1 MFSTLKSRLFLGIYI
16 FIILSIPIGAYLA
29 SQNQDVSSEATETK
43 DTKKAPLTSSSPSP
57 KPTTSAAK
65 ELLDLSEKSGKDFD
79 SPDSADELESLSP
92 TIATSF
98 GPTLSLSTTLEGRS
112 EGNQKTKLFIGIIDG
127 ALTSNPKFILSF
139 TVDLPSSGSYSN
151 LSLAGLSTGKTYT
164 ALIKDSSHIATSSAF
179 TMSANVTNLNGGK
192 TLNLLA
198 GDLNDDN
205 VINTADFAIVV
216 GAFGATLSS
225 KNWNALADLNKD
237 GLINTVD
244 LGFVIKNMG
253 KAGASGAWTSPL
265 PQLSGSPGE
274 LSEATS
280 SATGGIP
287 DESQGY
293 WIWIPR

>member
-1 MFSTLKSRLFLGIYI
+1 MLLGVYI
-16 FIILSIPIGAYLA
+16 FIVLSIPIGAYLA
-29 SQNQDVSSEATETK
+29 SEYQNTKSSASEKKNVK
-43 DTKKAPLTSSSPSP
+43 DTPPPSPSP

-98 GPTLSLSTTLEGRS
+98 GPTLSLSVTLEGRA
-112 EGNQKTKLFIGIIDG
+112 NKDQTTKLFIGIVEG
-127 ALTSNPKFILSF
+127 TLTSNPKFLLSF
-139 TVDLPSSGSYSN
+139 TVNLPSSGGYSN
-151 LSLAGLSTGKTYT
+151 LSLAGLSTGSKYT
-164 ALIKDSSHIATSSAF
+164 ALLKGSAQIATSSAF
-179 TMSANVTNLNGGK
+179 TMSPTVTKLNDGK
-192 TLNLLA
+192 PLNLLT

-205 VINTADFAIVV
+205 VISTADFAIVV
-216 GAFGATLSS
+216 GAFGATVSS
-225 KNWNALADLNKD
+225 KNWNEVADLNKD

-244 LGFVIKNMG
+244 LAFVIKNMG

-274 LSEATS
+274 LSEAS
-280 SATGGIP
+280 PSATGGIP